1 MAMEVGVTEASEQY
15 SSIAHRR
22 LLNQRLALPIAGE
35 PVDVVQWL
43 GAVQA
48 QDYAGAKWALG
59 LRLQG
64 ATDADIESAF
74 DSGALLRTH
83 VMRPTWHFV
92 APADIRWMLA
102 LTAPRIIA
110 GSAGRYRELGLD
122 QETLSCSGTVLE
134 QALQGGHRLTRE
146 EARDELERAG
156 IATDGQR
163 LPHMLAYAELVG
175 IICSGPRRGKQHTY
189 TLLEE
194 RVPPAKPLERDE
206 ALATLVKR
214 YFSSHGPATLRD
226 FAWWS
231 GLTVADA
238 KVGLSLLGSEM
249 LSETIDDVTY
259 WCPASGPDMSKAEAA
274 SPSAYLLPNYDE
286 YTVGYQDRSA
296 ILDPSRGN
304 LSALDTVIILQGHIV
319 GTWQRT
325 MKKDIVAVETKMF
338 AALAEPENEAV
349 AVAARR
355 YGAFLGL
362 STTLI
367 QV

>member
-1 MAMEVGVTEASEQY
+1 MIAG

-22 LLNQRLALPIAGE
+22 LLNQHLAFPMASE
-35 PVDVVQWL
+35 PADVVQWL

-64 ATDADIESAF
+64 ATDADIERTF
-74 DSGALLRTH
+74 DAGGLVRTH

-102 LTAPRIIA
+102 LTGPRIIA
-110 GSAGRYRELGLD
+110 GNAGRYRELELE
-122 QETLSCSGTVLE
+122 QTTLARSSMVLE

-146 EARDELERAG
+146 EARDALERAG

-163 LPHMLAYAELVG
+163 LPHMLAYSELVG
-175 IICSGPRRGKQHTY
+175 ITCSGPRRGKQHTY

-214 YFSSHGPATLRD
+214 YFCSHGPATLRD

-238 KVGLSLLGSEM
+238 KVGLAMLRPEM

-259 WCPASGPDMSKAEAA
+259 WFPACGQDTAKAEEAL
-274 SPSAYLLPNYDE
+274 PSAHLLPNYDE
-286 YTVGYQDRSA
+286 YTVGYRDRSA
-296 ILDPSRGN
+296 ILDPSREN
-304 LSALDTVIILQGHIV
+304 LSALDTVIVLHGQIV
-319 GTWQRT
+319 GTWTRT
-325 MKKDIVAVETKMF
+325 LNKAAVVVQASPYGRLTK
-338 AALAEPENEAV
+338 AENEAV
-349 AVAARR
+349 REAAEH

-362 STTLI
+362 SAVLAED
-367 QV
+367 

>member
-1 MAMEVGVTEASEQY
+1 MTAGSG
-15 SSIAHRR
+15 IAHRR
-22 LLNQRLALPIAGE
+22 LLNQRLALPMVGE
-35 PVDVVQWL
+35 PGGVIQWL

-48 QDYAGAKWALG
+48 QDYASAKWALG

-92 APADIRWMLA
+92 TPADIRWMLA

-110 GSAGRYRELGLD
+110 GNARRYRELELD
-122 QETLSCSGTVLE
+122 QDTLMRSDATVE
-134 QALQGGHRLTRE
+134 RALRDGQQLTRDE
-146 EARDELERAG
+146 MRDALERAG
-156 IATDGQR
+156 IATHGQR
-163 LPHMLAYAELVG
+163 LSHILAHIELVG
-175 IICSGPRRGKQHTY
+175 IACSGARHGKQHTHA
-189 TLLEE
+189 LLEE
-194 RVPPAKPLERDE
+194 RVPPAKPLRRDE

-259 WCPASGPDMSKAEAA
+259 WCPASGPHMSKAEAA

-296 ILDPSRGN
+296 ILDPSREN
-304 LSALDTVIILQGHIV
+304 LVALDTVIVLHGHIV

-325 MKKDIVAVETKMF
+325 MRKDTVAVETKMF
-338 AALAEPENEAV
+338 TALAEPENEAV

-362 STTLI
+362 STVLI
-367 QV
+367 QA